1 MRLRRLPVYVDAYK
15 EKPNAE
21 IFIYYSSRGTGK
33 TYDIAT
39 VNLERKF
46 SADGGDTLAIRKK
59 KNKTTQSIH
68 KEILEL
74 LSIYNLRKF
83 FNISKAKIESK
94 SLIFGKKRAFVFEGG
109 HDTRDLKSYA
119 HFKDLWLEEAN
130 QFSADDIEMLV
141 PTMREQGGRI
151 YMSSNPVPKS
161 HWLYKRYLSNQ
172 DNPAVCIIKSTYRDN
187 PFLNGGDVQAWLEKQ
202 RLAYHGND
210 IGFRIEVLGEE
221 FDFGTARLIK
231 KFNVC
236 GPEILSRA
244 NGSYYTGIHFKGN
257 RICFL
262 EILVGRISYLPVV
275 IITNACSKVL
285 LSKTD
290 YQSEINKFKGVF
302 VLPTAREE
310 LKYVFSRFGRGTLL
324 AKKRNLYSLSD
335 YLIPSNLNVVNKPET
350 TDVISEFNET
360 EYYYDESS
368 AEDSEVTN
376 FVMQK
381 DLVYIPAFLNA
392 ISVFS

>member
-1 MRLRRLPVYVDAYK
+1 MRLRRLPIYVNAYK

-46 SADGGDTLAIRKK
+46 SVDGGDTLAIRKK

-74 LSIYNLRKF
+74 LSIYGLRKF

-130 QFSADDIEMLV
+130 QFSSDDIEMLI

-161 HWLYKRYLSNQ
+161 HWLYKRYLANE

-187 PFLNGGDVQAWLEKQ
+187 PFLNGGDVEAWLEKQ
-202 RLAYHGND
+202 KLAYHGND

-236 GPEILSRA
+236 EPSLISRA
-244 NGSYYTGIHFKGN
+244 NGSYYTGVHIKGN

-275 IITNACSKVL
+275 IVTNACSKVL
-285 LSKTD
+285 LSKAD
-290 YQSEINKFKGVF
+290 YQAEINNFKGTF
-302 VLPTAREE
+302 VLPAAREE

-335 YLIPSNLNVVNKPET
+335 YLIPANLSVVNIPET
-350 TDVISEFNET
+350 NDVISEFNET

-381 DLVYIPAFLNA
+381 DLTYIPAFLNA
-392 ISVFS
+392 ASIFN

>member
-1 MRLRRLPVYVDAYK
+1 MRLRRLPIYVNAYK

-46 SADGGDTLAIRKK
+46 SVDGGDTLAIRKK

-74 LSIYNLRKF
+74 LSIYGLRKF

-130 QFSADDIEMLV
+130 QFSSDDIEMLI

-161 HWLYKRYLSNQ
+161 HWLYKRYLANQ

-187 PFLNGGDVQAWLEKQ
+187 PFLNGGDVEAWLEKQ
-202 RLAYHGND
+202 KLAYHGND

-236 GPEILSRA
+236 EPSLISRA
-244 NGSYYTGIHFKGN
+244 NGSYYTGVHIKGN

-275 IITNACSKVL
+275 IVTNACSKVL
-285 LSKTD
+285 LSKAD
-290 YQSEINKFKGVF
+290 YQAEINNFKGTF
-302 VLPTAREE
+302 VLPAAREE

-335 YLIPSNLNVVNKPET
+335 YLIPANLSVVNIPET
-350 TDVISEFNET
+350 NDVISEFNET

-381 DLVYIPAFLNA
+381 DLTYIPAFLNA
-392 ISVFS
+392 ASIFN

>member
-1 MRLRRLPVYVDAYK
+1 MRLRRLPIYVNAYK

-46 SADGGDTLAIRKK
+46 SVDGGDTLAIRKK

-74 LSIYNLRKF
+74 LSIYGLRKF

-130 QFSADDIEMLV
+130 QFSSDDIEMLI

-161 HWLYKRYLSNQ
+161 HWLYKRYLANQ
-172 DNPAVCIIKSTYRDN
+172 DNPAVCIIKSTYQDN
-187 PFLNGGDVQAWLEKQ
+187 PFLNGGDVEAWLEKQ
-202 RLAYHGND
+202 KLAYHGND

-236 GPEILSRA
+236 EPSLISRA
-244 NGSYYTGIHFKGN
+244 NGSYYTGVHIKGN

-275 IITNACSKVL
+275 IVTNACSKVL
-285 LSKTD
+285 LSKAD
-290 YQSEINKFKGVF
+290 YQAEINNFKGTF
-302 VLPTAREE
+302 VLPAAREE
-310 LKYVFSRFGRGTLL
+310 LKYIFSRFGRGTLL

-335 YLIPSNLNVVNKPET
+335 YLIPANLSVVNIPET
-350 TDVISEFNET
+350 NDVISEFNET

-381 DLVYIPAFLNA
+381 DLTYSPAFLNA
-392 ISVFS
+392 ASIFN

>member
-1 MRLRRLPVYVDAYK
+1 MRLRRLPIYVNAYK

-46 SADGGDTLAIRKK
+46 SVDGGDTLAIRKK

-74 LSIYNLRKF
+74 LSIYGLRKF

-109 HDTRDLKSYA
+109 HDTRDLKSYT

-130 QFSADDIEMLV
+130 QFSSDDIEMLI

-161 HWLYKRYLSNQ
+161 HWLYKRYLANQ

-187 PFLNGGDVQAWLEKQ
+187 PFLNGGDVEAWLEKQ
-202 RLAYHGND
+202 KLAYHGND

-236 GPEILSRA
+236 EPSLISRA
-244 NGSYYTGIHFKGN
+244 NGSYYTGVHIKGN

-275 IITNACSKVL
+275 IVTNACSKVL
-285 LSKTD
+285 LSKAD
-290 YQSEINKFKGVF
+290 YQAEINNFKGTF
-302 VLPTAREE
+302 VLPAAREE

-335 YLIPSNLNVVNKPET
+335 YLIPANLSVVNIPET
-350 TDVISEFNET
+350 NDVISEFNET

-381 DLVYIPAFLNA
+381 DLTYIPAFLNA
-392 ISVFS
+392 ASIFN

>member
-1 MRLRRLPVYVDAYK
+1 MRLRRLPIYVNAYK

-74 LSIYNLRKF
+74 LSRYNLRKF

-130 QFSADDIEMLV
+130 QFSADDIEMLI

-161 HWLYKRYLSNQ
+161 HWLYKRYLANQ

-187 PFLNGGDVQAWLEKQ
+187 PFLNGGDVEAWLEKQ
-202 RLAYHGND
+202 KLAYHGND

-236 GPEILSRA
+236 GPDIISRA
-244 NGSYYTGIHFKGN
+244 NGSYYTGIHIKGN

-262 EILVGRISYLPVV
+262 EILVGRISHLPVV
-275 IITNACSKVL
+275 IVTNACSKVL
-285 LSKTD
+285 LSKAD
-290 YQSEINKFKGVF
+290 YQAEINNFKGTF
-302 VLPTAREE
+302 VLPAAREE

-335 YLIPSNLNVVNKPET
+335 YLIPANLSVVNIPET
-350 TDVISEFNET
+350 NDVISEFNET

-381 DLVYIPAFLNA
+381 DLTYIPAFLNA
-392 ISVFS
+392 ASIFN

>member
-1 MRLRRLPVYVDAYK
+1 MLTK

-74 LSIYNLRKF
+74 LSRYNLRKF

-130 QFSADDIEMLV
+130 QFSSDDIEMLI

-161 HWLYKRYLSNQ
+161 HWLYKRYLANQ

-187 PFLNGGDVQAWLEKQ
+187 PFLNGGDVEAWLEKQ
-202 RLAYHGND
+202 KLAYHGND

-221 FDFGTARLIK
+221 FDFGTVRLIK

-236 GPEILSRA
+236 EPSLISRA
-244 NGSYYTGIHFKGN
+244 NGSYYTGVHIKGN

-275 IITNACSKVL
+275 IVTNACSKVL
-285 LSKTD
+285 LSKAD
-290 YQSEINKFKGVF
+290 YQAEINNFKGTF
-302 VLPTAREE
+302 VLPAAREE

-335 YLIPSNLNVVNKPET
+335 YLIPANLSVVNIPET
-350 TDVISEFNET
+350 NDVISEFNET

-381 DLVYIPAFLNA
+381 DLTYIPAFLNA
-392 ISVFS
+392 ASIFN

>member
-1 MRLRRLPVYVDAYK
+1 MVGIPLQSEK
-15 EKPNAE
+15 E
-21 IFIYYSSRGTGK
+21 
-33 TYDIAT
+33 
-39 VNLERKF
+39 
-46 SADGGDTLAIRKK
+46 
-59 KNKTTQSIH
+59 NKTTQSIH
-68 KEILEL
+68 KEIVEL
-74 LSIYNLRKF
+74 LSTYNLRKF

-94 SLIFGKKRAFVFEGG
+94 GLIFGKKRAFVFEGG

-130 QFSADDIEMLV
+130 QFSADDIEMLI

-161 HWLYKRYLSNQ
+161 HWLYKRYLANE

-187 PFLNGGDVQAWLEKQ
+187 PFLNGGDVEAWLEKQ
-202 RLAYHGND
+202 KLAYHGND

-231 KFNVC
+231 EFFEC
-236 GPEILSRA
+236 SPDIISRV
-244 NGSYYTGIHFKGN
+244 NGSYYTGIHVKGN

-275 IITNACSKVL
+275 IVTNACSKVL
-285 LSKTD
+285 LSKND
-290 YQSEINKFKGVF
+290 YQAEINNFKGTF
-302 VLPTAREE
+302 VLPSTREE
-310 LKYVFSRFGRGTLL
+310 LKYVFSRLGRGTLL

-335 YLIPSNLNVVNKPET
+335 YLIPANLHVINTPKTV
-350 TDVISEFNET
+350 DVISEFNET

-376 FVMQK
+376 LVMQK
-381 DLVYIPAFLNA
+381 DLLYIPAFLNA
-392 ISVFS
+392 ISIFS

>member
-1 MRLRRLPVYVDAYK
+1 MRLRRLPIYVNAYK

-46 SADGGDTLAIRKK
+46 SVDGGDTLAIRKK

-74 LSIYNLRKF
+74 LSIYGLRKF

-130 QFSADDIEMLV
+130 QFSSDDIEMLI

-161 HWLYKRYLSNQ
+161 HWLYKRYLANQ

-187 PFLNGGDVQAWLEKQ
+187 PFLNGGDVEAWLEKQ
-202 RLAYHGND
+202 KLAYHGND

-236 GPEILSRA
+236 EPSLISRA
-244 NGSYYTGIHFKGN
+244 NGSYYTGVHIKGN

-275 IITNACSKVL
+275 IVTNACSKVL
-285 LSKTD
+285 LSKAD
-290 YQSEINKFKGVF
+290 YQAEINNFKGTF
-302 VLPTAREE
+302 VLPAAREE

-335 YLIPSNLNVVNKPET
+335 YLIPANLSVVNIPET
-350 TDVISEFNET
+350 NDVISEFNET

-381 DLVYIPAFLNA
+381 DLTYIP
-392 ISVFS
+392 

>member
-1 MRLRRLPVYVDAYK
+1 MRLRRLPIYVNAYR

-74 LSIYNLRKF
+74 LSRYNLRKF

-130 QFSADDIEMLV
+130 RFSSDDIEMLI

-161 HWLYKRYLSNQ
+161 HWLYKRYLANQ

-187 PFLNGGDVQAWLEKQ
+187 PFLNGGDVEAWLEKQ
-202 RLAYHGND
+202 KLAYHGND

-231 KFNVC
+231 KYNVC
-236 GPEILSRA
+236 EPSLISRA
-244 NGSYYTGIHFKGN
+244 NGSYYTGVHIKGN

-275 IITNACSKVL
+275 IVTNACSKVL
-285 LSKTD
+285 LSKDD
-290 YQSEINKFKGVF
+290 YQSEINNFKGTF
-302 VLPTAREE
+302 VLPAAREE
-310 LKYVFSRFGRGTLL
+310 LKYVFSRLGRGTLL

-335 YLIPSNLNVVNKPET
+335 YLIPANLSVVNIPET

-381 DLVYIPAFLNA
+381 DLTYIPEFLNA
-392 ISVFS
+392 ASIFN

>member
-1 MRLRRLPVYVDAYK
+1 MRLRRLPIYVNAYK

-46 SADGGDTLAIRKK
+46 SVDGGDTLAIRKK

-74 LSIYNLRKF
+74 LSRYNLRKF

-130 QFSADDIEMLV
+130 QFSADDIEMLI

-161 HWLYKRYLSNQ
+161 HWLYKRYLANE

-187 PFLNGGDVQAWLEKQ
+187 PFLNGGDVEAWLEKQ
-202 RLAYHGND
+202 KLAYHGND

-231 KFNVC
+231 EFFEC
-236 GPEILSRA
+236 SPDIISRV
-244 NGSYYTGIHFKGN
+244 NGSYYTGIHVKGN

-275 IITNACSKVL
+275 IVTNACSKVL
-285 LSKTD
+285 LSKND
-290 YQSEINKFKGVF
+290 YQAEINNFKGTF
-302 VLPTAREE
+302 VLPSTREE
-310 LKYVFSRFGRGTLL
+310 LKYVFSRLGRGTLL

-335 YLIPSNLNVVNKPET
+335 YLIPANLHVINTPKTV
-350 TDVISEFNET
+350 DVILEFNET

-376 FVMQK
+376 LVMQK
-381 DLVYIPAFLNA
+381 DLLYIPAFLNA
-392 ISVFS
+392 ISIFS

>member
-1 MRLRRLPVYVDAYK
+1 MRLRRLPIYVNAYK

-46 SADGGDTLAIRKK
+46 SVDGGDTLAIRKK

-74 LSIYNLRKF
+74 LSIYGLRKF

-109 HDTRDLKSYA
+109 HDTKDLKSYA

-130 QFSADDIEMLV
+130 QFSSDDIEMLI

-161 HWLYKRYLSNQ
+161 HWLYKRYLANQ

-187 PFLNGGDVQAWLEKQ
+187 PFLNGGDVEAWLEKQ
-202 RLAYHGND
+202 KLAYHGND

-236 GPEILSRA
+236 EPDLISRA
-244 NGSYYTGIHFKGN
+244 NGSYYTGVHIKGN

-275 IITNACSKVL
+275 IVTNACSKVL
-285 LSKTD
+285 LSKDD
-290 YQSEINKFKGVF
+290 YQSEINNFKGTF
-302 VLPTAREE
+302 VLPASREE
-310 LKYVFSRFGRGTLL
+310 LKYVFSRLGRGTLL

-335 YLIPSNLNVVNKPET
+335 YLIPANLSVVNIPET

-381 DLVYIPAFLNA
+381 DLTYIPAFLNA
-392 ISVFS
+392 ASIFN

>member
-1 MRLRRLPVYVDAYK
+1 MRLRRLPIYVNAYK

-21 IFIYYSSRGTGK
+21 IFIYYSSRRTGK

-46 SADGGDTLAIRKK
+46 SVDGGDTLAIRKK

-68 KEILEL
+68 KEIVEL
-74 LSIYNLRKF
+74 LSTYNLRKF

-94 SLIFGKKRAFVFEGG
+94 GLIFGKKRAFVFEGG

-130 QFSADDIEMLV
+130 QFSADDIEMLI

-161 HWLYKRYLSNQ
+161 HWLYKRYLANE

-187 PFLNGGDVQAWLEKQ
+187 PFLNGGDVEAWLEKQ
-202 RLAYHGND
+202 KLAYHGND

-231 KFNVC
+231 EFFEC
-236 GPEILSRA
+236 SPDIISRV
-244 NGSYYTGIHFKGN
+244 NGSYYTGIHVKGN

-275 IITNACSKVL
+275 IVTNACSKVL
-285 LSKTD
+285 LSKND
-290 YQSEINKFKGVF
+290 CQAEINNFKGTF
-302 VLPTAREE
+302 VLPSTREE
-310 LKYVFSRFGRGTLL
+310 LKYVFSRLGRGTLL

-335 YLIPSNLNVVNKPET
+335 YLIPANLHVINTPKTV
-350 TDVISEFNET
+350 DVISEFNET

-376 FVMQK
+376 LVMQK
-381 DLVYIPAFLNA
+381 DLLYIPAFLNA
-392 ISVFS
+392 ISIFS

>member
-1 MRLRRLPVYVDAYK
+1 MRLRLLPIYVNAYK

-74 LSIYNLRKF
+74 LSRYNLRKF

-130 QFSADDIEMLV
+130 QFSSDDIEMLI

-161 HWLYKRYLSNQ
+161 HWLYKRYLANQ

-187 PFLNGGDVQAWLEKQ
+187 PFLNGGDVEAWLEKQ
-202 RLAYHGND
+202 KLAYHGND

-236 GPEILSRA
+236 GPDIISRA
-244 NGSYYTGIHFKGN
+244 NGSYYTGIHIKGN

-275 IITNACSKVL
+275 IVTNACSKVL
-285 LSKTD
+285 LSKAD
-290 YQSEINKFKGVF
+290 YQAEINNFKGTF
-302 VLPTAREE
+302 VLPAAREE

-335 YLIPSNLNVVNKPET
+335 YLIPANLSVVNIPET
-350 TDVISEFNET
+350 NDVISEFNET
-360 EYYYDESS
+360 EYYYDESI

-381 DLVYIPAFLNA
+381 DLTYIPAFLNA
-392 ISVFS
+392 ASIFN

>member
-1 MRLRRLPVYVDAYK
+1 MRLRRLPIYVNAYK

-46 SADGGDTLAIRKK
+46 SVDGGDTLAIRKK

-74 LSIYNLRKF
+74 LSIYGLRKF

-130 QFSADDIEMLV
+130 QFSSDDIEMLI

-161 HWLYKRYLSNQ
+161 HWLYKRYLANQ

-187 PFLNGGDVQAWLEKQ
+187 PFLNGGDVGAWLEKQ
-202 RLAYHGND
+202 KLAYHGND

-236 GPEILSRA
+236 EPSLIFRA
-244 NGSYYTGIHFKGN
+244 NGSYYTGVHIKGN

-262 EILVGRISYLPVV
+262 EILVGRISYLPIV
-275 IITNACSKVL
+275 IVTNACSKVL
-285 LSKTD
+285 LSKSD
-290 YQSEINKFKGVF
+290 YQSEINNFKGTF
-302 VLPTAREE
+302 VLPAAREE
-310 LKYVFSRFGRGTLL
+310 LKYVFSRLGRGTLL

-335 YLIPSNLNVVNKPET
+335 YLIPANLSVVNIPET

-381 DLVYIPAFLNA
+381 DLTYIPAFLNA
-392 ISVFS
+392 ASIFN

>member
-1 MRLRRLPVYVDAYK
+1 MRLRRLPIYVNAYK

-74 LSIYNLRKF
+74 LSRYNLRKF

-130 QFSADDIEMLV
+130 QFSSDDIEMLI

-161 HWLYKRYLSNQ
+161 HWLYKRYLANQ

-187 PFLNGGDVQAWLEKQ
+187 PFLNGGDVEAWLEKQ
-202 RLAYHGND
+202 KLAYHGND

-236 GPEILSRA
+236 GPDIISRA
-244 NGSYYTGIHFKGN
+244 NGSYYTGIHIKGN

-262 EILVGRISYLPVV
+262 EILVGRISHLPVV
-275 IITNACSKVL
+275 IVTNACSKVL
-285 LSKTD
+285 LSKAD
-290 YQSEINKFKGVF
+290 YQAEINNFKGTF
-302 VLPTAREE
+302 VLPAAREE

-335 YLIPSNLNVVNKPET
+335 YLIPANLSVVNIPET
-350 TDVISEFNET
+350 NDVISEFNET

-381 DLVYIPAFLNA
+381 DLTYIPAFLNA
-392 ISVFS
+392 ASIFH

>member
-1 MRLRRLPVYVDAYK
+1 MRLRRLPIYVNAYR

-74 LSIYNLRKF
+74 LSRYNLRKF

-130 QFSADDIEMLV
+130 QFSSDDIEMLI

-161 HWLYKRYLSNQ
+161 HWLYKRYLANQ

-187 PFLNGGDVQAWLEKQ
+187 PFLNGGDVEAWLEKQ
-202 RLAYHGND
+202 KLAYHGND

-236 GPEILSRA
+236 EPSLISRA
-244 NGSYYTGIHFKGN
+244 NGSYYTGIHIKGN

-275 IITNACSKVL
+275 IVTNACSKVL
-285 LSKTD
+285 LSKAD
-290 YQSEINKFKGVF
+290 YQAEINNFKGTF
-302 VLPTAREE
+302 VLPAAREE
-310 LKYVFSRFGRGTLL
+310 LKYVLSRFGRGTLL

-335 YLIPSNLNVVNKPET
+335 YLIPANLSVVNIPET

-381 DLVYIPAFLNA
+381 DLTYIPAFLNA
-392 ISVFS
+392 ASIFN

>member
-1 MRLRRLPVYVDAYK
+1 MRLRRLPIYVNAYK

-46 SADGGDTLAIRKK
+46 SVDGGDTLAIRKK

-74 LSIYNLRKF
+74 LSIYGLRKF

-130 QFSADDIEMLV
+130 QFSSDDIEMLI

-161 HWLYKRYLSNQ
+161 HWLYKRYLANQ

-187 PFLNGGDVQAWLEKQ
+187 PFLNGGDVEAWLEKQ
-202 RLAYHGND
+202 KLAYHGND

-236 GPEILSRA
+236 EPSLIFRA
-244 NGSYYTGIHFKGN
+244 NGSYYTGVHIKGN

-275 IITNACSKVL
+275 IVTNACSKVL
-285 LSKTD
+285 LSKAD
-290 YQSEINKFKGVF
+290 YQAEINNFKGTF
-302 VLPTAREE
+302 VLPAAREE

-335 YLIPSNLNVVNKPET
+335 YLIPANLSVVNIPET
-350 TDVISEFNET
+350 NDVISEFNET

-381 DLVYIPAFLNA
+381 DLTYIPAFLNA
-392 ISVFS
+392 ASIFN

>member
-1 MRLRRLPVYVDAYK
+1 MRLRRLPIYVNAYK

-46 SADGGDTLAIRKK
+46 SVDGGDTLAIRKK

-74 LSIYNLRKF
+74 LSIYGLRKF

-130 QFSADDIEMLV
+130 QFSSDDIEMLI

-161 HWLYKRYLSNQ
+161 HWLYKRYLANQ

-187 PFLNGGDVQAWLEKQ
+187 PFLNGGDVEAWLEKQ
-202 RLAYHGND
+202 KLAYHGND

-231 KFNVC
+231 KFNVFVNPVLF
-236 GPEILSRA
+236 PEPMAATTQGYTSRE
-244 NGSYYTGIHFKGN
+244 IV
-257 RICFL
+257 CFL

-275 IITNACSKVL
+275 IVTNACSKVL
-285 LSKTD
+285 LSKAD
-290 YQSEINKFKGVF
+290 YQAEINNFKGTF
-302 VLPTAREE
+302 VLPAAREE

-335 YLIPSNLNVVNKPET
+335 YLIPANLSVVNIPET
-350 TDVISEFNET
+350 NDVISEFNET

-381 DLVYIPAFLNA
+381 DLTYIPAFLNA
-392 ISVFS
+392 ASIFN

>member
-1 MRLRRLPVYVDAYK
+1 MRLRRLPIYVNAYK

-46 SADGGDTLAIRKK
+46 SVDGGDTLAIRKK

-68 KEILEL
+68 KEICEL
-74 LSIYNLRKF
+74 LGIYNLRKF
-83 FNISKAKIESK
+83 FNVSKAKIESK

-130 QFSADDIEMLV
+130 QFSSDDIEMLI

-161 HWLYKRYLSNQ
+161 HWLYKRYLANK
-172 DNPAVCIIKSTYRDN
+172 DNPAVCIIKSTYLDN
-187 PFLNGGDVQAWLEKQ
+187 PFLNGGDVKAWLEKQ
-202 RLAYHGND
+202 KLAYHGND
-210 IGFRIEVLGEE
+210 IGFRIEVLGED

-231 KFNVC
+231 EFKVC
-236 GPEILSRA
+236 TSDIISKV
-244 NGSYYTGIHFKGN
+244 NGSYYTGIHVKGN

-262 EILVGRISYLPVV
+262 EILVGRISYLPIV
-275 IITNACSKVL
+275 IITNARSKIL

-290 YQSEINKFKGVF
+290 YQAEINNFKGIF
-302 VLPTAREE
+302 VLPSAREE
-310 LKYVFSRFGRGTLL
+310 LKYVFSRLGRGALL
-324 AKKRNLYSLSD
+324 AKNRNLYSLSD

-350 TDVISEFNET
+350 SDVISEFNET
-360 EYYYDESS
+360 EYYYDESNV
-368 AEDSEVTN
+368 ENSEVTN
-376 FVMQK
+376 LVMQK
-381 DLVYIPAFLNA
+381 DLMYIPAFLNA
-392 ISVFS
+392 VSIFS

>member
-1 MRLRRLPVYVDAYK
+1 MRLRRLPIYVNAYK

-46 SADGGDTLAIRKK
+46 SVDGGDTLAIRKK

-68 KEILEL
+68 KEIVEL
-74 LSIYNLRKF
+74 LSTYNLRKF

-94 SLIFGKKRAFVFEGG
+94 GLIFGKKRAFVFEGG

-130 QFSADDIEMLV
+130 QFSADDIEMLI

-161 HWLYKRYLSNQ
+161 HWLYKRYLANE

-187 PFLNGGDVQAWLEKQ
+187 PFLNGGDVEAWLEKQ
-202 RLAYHGND
+202 KLAYHGND

-231 KFNVC
+231 EFFEC
-236 GPEILSRA
+236 SPDIISRV
-244 NGSYYTGIHFKGN
+244 NGSYYTGIHVKGN

-275 IITNACSKVL
+275 IVTNACSKVL
-285 LSKTD
+285 LSKND
-290 YQSEINKFKGVF
+290 YQAEINNFKGTF
-302 VLPTAREE
+302 VLPSTREE
-310 LKYVFSRFGRGTLL
+310 LKYVFSRLGRGTLL

-335 YLIPSNLNVVNKPET
+335 YLIPANLHVINTPKTV
-350 TDVISEFNET
+350 DVISEFNET

-376 FVMQK
+376 LVMQK
-381 DLVYIPAFLNA
+381 DLLYIPAFLNA
-392 ISVFS
+392 ISIFS

>member
-1 MRLRRLPVYVDAYK
+1 MRLRRLPIYVNAYK

-74 LSIYNLRKF
+74 LSRYNLRKF

-130 QFSADDIEMLV
+130 QFSSDDIEMLI

-161 HWLYKRYLSNQ
+161 HWLYKRYLANQ

-187 PFLNGGDVQAWLEKQ
+187 PFLNGGDVEAWLEKQ
-202 RLAYHGND
+202 KLAYHGND

-236 GPEILSRA
+236 GPDIISRA
-244 NGSYYTGIHFKGN
+244 NGSYYTGIHIKGN

-275 IITNACSKVL
+275 IVTNACSKVL
-285 LSKTD
+285 LSKAD
-290 YQSEINKFKGVF
+290 YQAEINNFKGTF
-302 VLPTAREE
+302 VLPAAREE

-335 YLIPSNLNVVNKPET
+335 YLIPTNLSVVNIPET
-350 TDVISEFNET
+350 NDVISEFNET

-368 AEDSEVTN
+368 AEDIEVTN

-381 DLVYIPAFLNA
+381 DLTYIPAFLNA
-392 ISVFS
+392 ASIFN

>member
-1 MRLRRLPVYVDAYK
+1 MRLRRLPIYVNAYK

-46 SADGGDTLAIRKK
+46 SVDGGDTLAIRKK

-74 LSIYNLRKF
+74 LSRYNLRKF

-130 QFSADDIEMLV
+130 QFSADDIEMLI

-161 HWLYKRYLSNQ
+161 HWLYKRYLANE

-187 PFLNGGDVQAWLEKQ
+187 PFLNGGDVEAWLEKQ
-202 RLAYHGND
+202 KLAYHGND

-236 GPEILSRA
+236 EPSLISRA
-244 NGSYYTGIHFKGN
+244 NGSYYTGVHIKGN

-275 IITNACSKVL
+275 IVTNACSKVL
-285 LSKTD
+285 LSKDD
-290 YQSEINKFKGVF
+290 YQSEINNFKGTF
-302 VLPTAREE
+302 VLPAAREE
-310 LKYVFSRFGRGTLL
+310 LKYVFSRLGRGTLL

-335 YLIPSNLNVVNKPET
+335 YLIPANLSVVNIPET

-381 DLVYIPAFLNA
+381 DLTYIPAFLNA
-392 ISVFS
+392 ASIFN

>member
-1 MRLRRLPVYVDAYK
+1 MRLRRLPIYVNAYK

-74 LSIYNLRKF
+74 LSRYNLRKF

-130 QFSADDIEMLV
+130 QFSSDDIEMLI

-161 HWLYKRYLSNQ
+161 HWLYKRYLANQ

-187 PFLNGGDVQAWLEKQ
+187 PFLNGGDVEAWLEKQ
-202 RLAYHGND
+202 KLAYHGND

-236 GPEILSRA
+236 GPDIISRA
-244 NGSYYTGIHFKGN
+244 NGSYYTGIHIKGN

-262 EILVGRISYLPVV
+262 EILVGRISHLPVV
-275 IITNACSKVL
+275 IVTNACSKVL
-285 LSKTD
+285 LSKAD
-290 YQSEINKFKGVF
+290 YQAEINNFKGTF
-302 VLPTAREE
+302 VLPAAREE

-335 YLIPSNLNVVNKPET
+335 YLIPANLSVVNIPET
-350 TDVISEFNET
+350 NDVISEFNET

-381 DLVYIPAFLNA
+381 DLTYIPAFLNA
-392 ISVFS
+392 ASIFN

>member
-1 MRLRRLPVYVDAYK
+1 MRLRRLPIYVNAYK

-46 SADGGDTLAIRKK
+46 SVDGGDTLAIRKK

-74 LSIYNLRKF
+74 LSRYNLRKF

-130 QFSADDIEMLV
+130 QFSSDDIEMLI

-161 HWLYKRYLSNQ
+161 HWLYKRYLANQ

-187 PFLNGGDVQAWLEKQ
+187 PFLNGGDVEAWLEKQ
-202 RLAYHGND
+202 KLAYHGND

-236 GPEILSRA
+236 EPGIISRA
-244 NGSYYTGIHFKGN
+244 NGSYYTGIHIKGN

-275 IITNACSKVL
+275 IVTNACSKVL
-285 LSKTD
+285 LSKDD
-290 YQSEINKFKGVF
+290 YQSEINNFKGTF
-302 VLPTAREE
+302 VLPAAREE

-335 YLIPSNLNVVNKPET
+335 YLIPANLSVVNIPET
-350 TDVISEFNET
+350 NDVISEFNET

-381 DLVYIPAFLNA
+381 DLTYIPAFLNA
-392 ISVFS
+392 ASIFN

>member
-1 MRLRRLPVYVDAYK
+1 MRLRRLPIYVNAYK

-74 LSIYNLRKF
+74 LSRYNLRKF

-130 QFSADDIEMLV
+130 QFSSDDIEMLI

-161 HWLYKRYLSNQ
+161 HWLYKRYLANQ

-187 PFLNGGDVQAWLEKQ
+187 PFLNGGDVEAWLEKQ
-202 RLAYHGND
+202 KLAYHGND

-236 GPEILSRA
+236 GPDIISRA
-244 NGSYYTGIHFKGN
+244 NGSYYTGIHIKGN

-275 IITNACSKVL
+275 IVTNACSKVL
-285 LSKTD
+285 LSKAD
-290 YQSEINKFKGVF
+290 YQAEINNFKGTF
-302 VLPTAREE
+302 VLPAAREE

-335 YLIPSNLNVVNKPET
+335 YLIPANLSVVNIPET
-350 TDVISEFNET
+350 NDVISEFNET

-381 DLVYIPAFLNA
+381 DLTYIPAFLNA
-392 ISVFS
+392 ASIFN

>member
-1 MRLRRLPVYVDAYK
+1 MRLRRLPIYVNAYK

-74 LSIYNLRKF
+74 LSRYNLRKF

-109 HDTRDLKSYA
+109 HDTRDLKPYA

-130 QFSADDIEMLV
+130 QFSADDIEMLI

-161 HWLYKRYLSNQ
+161 HWLYKRYLANE

-187 PFLNGGDVQAWLEKQ
+187 PFLNGGDVEAWLEKQ
-202 RLAYHGND
+202 KLAYHGND

-231 KFNVC
+231 EFFKC
-236 GPEILSRA
+236 SPDIISRV
-244 NGSYYTGIHFKGN
+244 NGSYYTGIHVKGN

-275 IITNACSKVL
+275 IVTNACSKVL
-285 LSKTD
+285 LSKND
-290 YQSEINKFKGVF
+290 YQAEINNFKGTF
-302 VLPTAREE
+302 VLPSTREE
-310 LKYVFSRFGRGTLL
+310 LKYVFSRLGRGTLL

-335 YLIPSNLNVVNKPET
+335 YLIPANLHVINTPKTV
-350 TDVISEFNET
+350 DVISEFNET

-368 AEDSEVTN
+368 AEDSEVRN
-376 FVMQK
+376 LVMQK
-381 DLVYIPAFLNA
+381 DLLYIPSFLNA
-392 ISVFS
+392 ISIFS

>member
-1 MRLRRLPVYVDAYK
+1 MRLRRLPIYVNAYR

-74 LSIYNLRKF
+74 LSRYNLRKF

-130 QFSADDIEMLV
+130 QFSSDDIEMLI

-161 HWLYKRYLSNQ
+161 HWLYKRYLANQ

-187 PFLNGGDVQAWLEKQ
+187 PFLNGGDVEAWLEKQ
-202 RLAYHGND
+202 KLAYHGND

-236 GPEILSRA
+236 EPSLISRA
-244 NGSYYTGIHFKGN
+244 NGSYYTGIHIKGN

-275 IITNACSKVL
+275 IVTNACSKVL
-285 LSKTD
+285 LSKAD
-290 YQSEINKFKGVF
+290 YQAEINNFKGTF
-302 VLPTAREE
+302 VLPAAREE

-335 YLIPSNLNVVNKPET
+335 YLIPANLSVVNIPET

-381 DLVYIPAFLNA
+381 DLTYIPAFLNA
-392 ISVFS
+392 ASIFN

>member
-236 GPEILSRA
+236 GPEILSRT
-244 NGSYYTGIHFKGN
+244 NGSYYTGIHVKGN

>member
-1 MRLRRLPVYVDAYK
+1 MRLRRLPIYVNAYK

-46 SADGGDTLAIRKK
+46 SVDGGDTLAIRKK

-74 LSIYNLRKF
+74 LSIYSLRKF

-109 HDTRDLKSYA
+109 HDTRDLKSYT

-130 QFSADDIEMLV
+130 QFSSDDIEMLI

-161 HWLYKRYLSNQ
+161 HWLYKRYLANQ

-187 PFLNGGDVQAWLEKQ
+187 PFLNGGDVEAWLEKQ
-202 RLAYHGND
+202 KLAYHGND

-236 GPEILSRA
+236 EPSLISRA
-244 NGSYYTGIHFKGN
+244 NGSYYTGVHIKGN

-275 IITNACSKVL
+275 IVTNACSKVCYYQKLIIKLKLTISRAL
-285 LSKTD
+285 L
-290 YQSEINKFKGVF
+290 FF
-302 VLPTAREE
+302 R
-310 LKYVFSRFGRGTLL
+310 LL
-324 AKKRNLYSLSD
+324 EKNSNMYSLV
-335 YLIPSNLNVVNKPET
+335 LVEALCLQK
-350 TDVISEFNET
+350 NEICIH
-360 EYYYDESS
+360 SR
-368 AEDSEVTN
+368 
-376 FVMQK
+376 
-381 DLVYIPAFLNA
+381 I
-392 ISVFS
+392 I

>member
-1 MRLRRLPVYVDAYK
+1 MRLRRLPIYVNAYK

-74 LSIYNLRKF
+74 LSRYNLRKF

-130 QFSADDIEMLV
+130 QFSSDDIEMLI

-161 HWLYKRYLSNQ
+161 HWLYKRYLANQ

-187 PFLNGGDVQAWLEKQ
+187 PFLNGGDVEAWLEKQ
-202 RLAYHGND
+202 KLAYHGND

-236 GPEILSRA
+236 EPSLISRA
-244 NGSYYTGIHFKGN
+244 NGSYYTGIHIKGN

-275 IITNACSKVL
+275 IVTNACSKVL
-285 LSKTD
+285 LSKAD
-290 YQSEINKFKGVF
+290 YQAEINNFKGTF
-302 VLPTAREE
+302 VLPAAREE

-335 YLIPSNLNVVNKPET
+335 YLIPANLSVVNIPET
-350 TDVISEFNET
+350 NDVISEFNET

-381 DLVYIPAFLNA
+381 DLTYIPAFLNA
-392 ISVFS
+392 ASIFN